1 MLTVKPNE
9 VTKEKLETL
18 LIHNPVDTF
27 TIKCIKNYTIV
38 FNGEQCYIPALL
50 EKTIESSGMSCR
62 IYQKGRFLSV
72 LVPWVGVPALI
83 GMVAHNIATFNPDF
97 EIRKELGGDVL
108 VTNLKKIE
116 LDKKKV
122 ELDKMAKKQS
132 GK

>member
-1 MLTVKPNE
+1 MLTVKSDE
-9 VTKEKLETL
+9 VTQEKLETL

-27 TIKCIKNYTIV
+27 TIKCIKDFSIV
-38 FNGEQCYIPALL
+38 FNDEKCSIPELL
-50 EKTIESSGMSCR
+50 EKIIEGSGMSCR
-62 IYQKGRFLSV
+62 IYSKGRFLSV
-72 LVPWVGVPALI
+72 LVPWVGIPALVGI
-83 GMVAHNIATFNPDF
+83 VAHNIATLNPDF